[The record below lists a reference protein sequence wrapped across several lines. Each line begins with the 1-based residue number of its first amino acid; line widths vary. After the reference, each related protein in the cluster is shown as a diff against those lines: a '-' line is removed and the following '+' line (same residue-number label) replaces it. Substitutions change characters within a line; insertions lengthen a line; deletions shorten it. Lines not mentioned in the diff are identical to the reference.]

1 MSSTRLDVIA
11 KNAIRTASMTMRRY
25 TLPEDDEPFDW
36 VHPNAH
42 MVLVGEAA
50 HPFPVSDP
58 LTF

>member
-1 MSSTRLDVIA
+1 
-11 KNAIRTASMTMRRY
+11 MRQY
-25 TLPEDDEPFDW
+25 TLPEDEPFDW